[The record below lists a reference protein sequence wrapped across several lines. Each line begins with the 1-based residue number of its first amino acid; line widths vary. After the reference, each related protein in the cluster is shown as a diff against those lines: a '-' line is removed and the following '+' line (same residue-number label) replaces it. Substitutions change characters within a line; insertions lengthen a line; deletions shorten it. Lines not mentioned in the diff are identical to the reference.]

1 MEPHNGEASSVKK
14 AETLNIYIGGVILAG
29 ALLLG
34 FHLAQFQFDVTRLA
48 EFGLLT
54 VFTVLAELTPL
65 QIRHGEESTHVIL
78 SITFS
83 FAVLLSLGP
92 LAAIFAQGTASAV
105 DDARRG
111 KPIWKIGFNVG
122 QHILWISAASE
133 VLRLFGG
140 TFNFAIPVHLSLEGL
155 GVIGL
160 GGLTYFAV
168 NYTSIATAM
177 ALSEGIKLRTYFK
190 QSGKDL
196 LFQGSIDTLLI
207 ALAPIVAVATSNS
220 LLLLPL
226 IALPLTA
233 VHKAAKVSLEN
244 AGLVESLKVHAE
256 ESAYQA
262 THDSLTGLPNRTL
275 FHDRLQQA
283 ILGAARPGDAVAV
296 MLMDLDRFKEIN
308 DALGHQTGDVVL
320 QEMSLRLGRLVR
332 EGDTIAR
339 LGGDEFALV
348 VSSLEKVSAVKIV
361 AQRILGAFE
370 APFMVN
376 GMALHIGASL
386 GIAIHPEQGSTPDV
400 LIQRADVAMYVAKA
414 NRTGYEYYSPD
425 SDYHSP
431 ARLALV
437 DDLRSAIEERALTLH
452 YQPKVDFRTGGVVG
466 VEALARWDHPR
477 RGTVSPVEFI
487 ELAEQSGLINPLT
500 CYVLDRALEQMKEW
514 LADGLDL
521 TVSVNLSLQ
530 SLLDLQ
536 LPTIVANMLTQW
548 EVPPARL
555 ILEITESCMM
565 SDPTR
570 TMAILNKLNDMG
582 VRLSIDDFG
591 TGYSSLSY
599 LKRLPV
605 TELKIDK
612 SFVMDM
618 LSDDS
623 NAVIVRSTID
633 LGQNLGLAVV
643 AEGVASEPIYDA
655 LIQLGCSIAQG
666 FHISRPIPADQ
677 VKRWLGNSSWG
688 ERSGVTPL
696 SLVRSSR

>member
-1 MEPHNGEASSVKK
+1 VKK
-14 AETLNIYIGGVILAG
+14 AEPLNLYLASVMLAG
-29 ALLLG
+29 ALLLAV
-34 FHLAQFQFDVTRLA
+34 HLIQFDFNVDRLA
-48 EFGLLT
+48 EFLVLT
-54 VFTVLAELTPL
+54 IFTVLAELTPL
-65 QIRHGEESTHVIL
+65 QIRHGEEATQVIL

-83 FAVLLSLGP
+83 FALLLALGP
-92 LAAIFAQGTASAV
+92 LAAIFAQGLASAI
-105 DDARRG
+105 DDVRRR

-122 QHILWISAASE
+122 QHILWISAATA
-133 VLRLFGG
+133 VLRLFAGE
-140 TFNFAIPVHLSLEGL
+140 FSLSVPVHLTIQGL
-155 GVIGL
+155 GVIALAGL
-160 GGLTYFAV
+160 AYFIV
-168 NYTSIATAM
+168 NYISIATAV
-177 ALSEGIKLRTYFK
+177 ALAEGIPVHTHFRR
-190 QSGKDL
+190 SGRDL
-196 LFQGSIDTLLI
+196 LFQGSIDMLLI
-207 ALAPIVAVATSNS
+207 ALSPIIAVATSNS

-226 IALPLTA
+226 IALPLAA

-244 AGLVESLKVHAE
+244 AGLVESLKLNAE
-256 ESAYQA
+256 ENAYQA
-262 THDSLTGLPNRTL
+262 THDSLTGLPNRSL

-283 ILGAARPGDAVAV
+283 ILGVARTGDAVAV

-308 DALGHQTGDVVL
+308 DALGHQTGDLVL

-348 VSSLEKVSAVKIV
+348 VTSLDDVAAVQVV
-361 AQRILGAFE
+361 ANRILEAFDT
-370 APFMVN
+370 PFMIK

-386 GIAIHPEQGSTPDV
+386 GIAIHPEQGNSPDV
-400 LIQRADVAMYVAKA
+400 LIQRADVAMYVAKS

-437 DDLRSAIEERALTLH
+437 DDLRSAIDERALTLH
-452 YQPKVDFRTGGVVG
+452 YQPKVAFSNGEVVG

-477 RGTVSPVEFI
+477 RGAISPVEFI

-500 CYVLDRALEQMKEW
+500 FYVLDRALEQMNEW
-514 LADGLDL
+514 LSKGVDL

-536 LPTIVANMLTQW
+536 LPAIVAEMLERW
-548 EVPPARL
+548 RVPPAHL

-565 SDPTR
+565 SDPAR

-612 SFVMDM
+612 SFVMEM
-618 LSDDS
+618 LTDDS

-633 LGQNLGLAVV
+633 LAKNLGLAVV
-643 AEGVASEPIYDA
+643 AEGVASDAIYA
-655 LIQLGCSIAQG
+655 NLIELGCTIAQG
-666 FHISRPIPADQ
+666 FHISQPMPAADI
-677 VKRWLGNSSWG
+677 KRWLGGSQWTK
-688 ERSGVTPL
+688 RSKSGPL
-696 SLVRSSR
+696 SLVR

>member
-1 MEPHNGEASSVKK
+1 VKK
-14 AETLNIYIGGVILAG
+14 AQALKIYIGGVTFAGVSLLIFQLARFHFSSKG
-29 ALLLG
+29 FAELALLTL
-34 FHLAQFQFDVTRLA
+34 
-48 EFGLLT
+48 
-54 VFTVLAELTPL
+54 FTVLAELTPL
-65 QIRHGEESTHVIL
+65 QIRRGKEATHVIL

-83 FAVLLSLGP
+83 FAVLLSLGA
-92 LAAIFAQGTASAV
+92 LAAILAQGLASAV

-111 KPIWKIGFNVG
+111 KPLWKIGFNIG
-122 QHILWISAASE
+122 QHILWISAASG
-133 VLRLFGG
+133 VLRLFAG
-140 TFNFAIPVHLSLEGL
+140 TFSLSIPVHLSIEGL
-155 GVIGL
+155 GVIALAGL
-160 GGLTYFAV
+160 AYFLV
-168 NYTSIATAM
+168 NYASIATAV
-177 ALSEGIKLRTYFK
+177 ALSEGIGIVTHFRR
-190 QSGKDL
+190 SGKDL

-226 IALPLTA
+226 IALPLAA

-244 AGLVESLKVHAE
+244 AGLVETLKVKAE
-256 ESAYQA
+256 ENAYQA

-283 ILGAARPGDAVAV
+283 VLGVARSGAAVAV

-308 DALGHQTGDVVL
+308 DALGHQTGDLVL
-320 QEMSLRLGRLVR
+320 QEMSSRLGGIVR

-348 VSSLEKVSAVKIV
+348 VTALDDIAAVQVV
-361 AQRILGAFE
+361 ANRILHSFDD
-370 APFMVN
+370 PFMIN

-386 GIAIHPEQGSTPDV
+386 GIAIHPEQGTSPDV
-400 LIQRADVAMYVAKA
+400 LIQRADVAMYVAKN

-437 DDLRSAIEERALTLH
+437 DELRAAIHERALTLH
-452 YQPKVDFRTGGVVG
+452 YQPKVDFGTEGAVG

-477 RGTVSPVEFI
+477 RGAISPVEFI

-500 CYVLDRALEQMKEW
+500 FYVLDRALEQMKDW
-514 LADGLDL
+514 LAKGLDL

-536 LPTIVANMLTQW
+536 LPAMVEDMLKKW
-548 EVPPARL
+548 EVPPAHL

-570 TMAILNKLNDMG
+570 TMAILNTLNDMG

-605 TELKIDK
+605 SELKIDK

-618 LSDDS
+618 LADES

-633 LGQNLGLAVV
+633 LGRNLGLRVV
-643 AEGVASEPIYDA
+643 AEGVASDAIYST
-655 LIQLGCSIAQG
+655 LVQLGCSLAQG
-666 FHISRPIPADQ
+666 FHISRPIPAEEIET
-677 VKRWLGNSSWG
+677 WLRTSHWG
-688 ERSGVTPL
+688 ECSKPSRLT
-696 SLVRSSR
+696 LVR

>member
-1 MEPHNGEASSVKK
+1 VKK
-14 AETLNIYIGGVILAG
+14 AQALNIYIGSVTFAG
-29 ALLLG
+29 ACLLIV
-34 FHLAQFQFDVTRLA
+34 HLAQFHWGSKGLA
-48 EFGLLT
+48 ELALLT
-54 VFTVLAELTPL
+54 LFTVLAELTPL
-65 QIRHGEESTHVIL
+65 QIRHGEEATHVIL

-83 FAVLLSLGP
+83 FAVLLSLGA
-92 LAAIFAQGTASAV
+92 LAAILAQGLASAV

-111 KPIWKIGFNVG
+111 KPLWKIGFNIG
-122 QHILWISAASE
+122 QHILWISAASG
-133 VLRLFGG
+133 VLRLFAG
-140 TFNFAIPVHLSLEGL
+140 TFSLSIPVHLSVEGL
-155 GVIGL
+155 GVIALAGL
-160 GGLTYFAV
+160 AYFVV
-168 NYTSIATAM
+168 NYVSIATAV
-177 ALSEGIKLRTYFK
+177 ALSEEIGIVTHFRR
-190 QSGKDL
+190 SGKDL

-226 IALPLTA
+226 IALPLAA

-244 AGLVESLKVHAE
+244 AGLVETLKVKAE
-256 ESAYQA
+256 ENAYQA

-283 ILGAARPGDAVAV
+283 VLGVARSGAAVAV

-308 DALGHQTGDVVL
+308 DALGHQTGDLVL
-320 QEMSLRLGRLVR
+320 QEMSHRLSGIVR

-348 VSSLEKVSAVKIV
+348 VTSLDDVSAVQVV
-361 AQRILGAFE
+361 ANRILHAFDD
-370 APFMVN
+370 PFMIN

-386 GIAIHPEQGSTPDV
+386 GIAIHPEQGTSPDV
-400 LIQRADVAMYVAKA
+400 LIQRADVAMYVAKN

-437 DDLRSAIEERALTLH
+437 DELRAAINERALTLH
-452 YQPKVDFRTGGVVG
+452 YQPKVDFGTEGAVG

-477 RGTVSPVEFI
+477 RGAISPVEFI

-500 CYVLDRALEQMKEW
+500 FYVLDRALEQMKNW
-514 LADGLDL
+514 LAKGLDL

-536 LPTIVANMLTQW
+536 LPAMVEDMLKKW
-548 EVPPARL
+548 EVPPAHL

-570 TMAILNKLNDMG
+570 TMAILNTLNDMG

-605 TELKIDK
+605 SELKIDK

-618 LSDDS
+618 LADES

-633 LGQNLGLAVV
+633 LGKNLGLRVV
-643 AEGVASEPIYDA
+643 AEGVASDAIYST
-655 LIQLGCSIAQG
+655 LVQLGCSLAQG
-666 FHISRPIPADQ
+666 FHISRPIPADEIET
-677 VKRWLGNSSWG
+677 WLKTSHWG
-688 ERSGVTPL
+688 ESSKPAPL
-696 SLVRSSR
+696 ALVR

>member
-1 MEPHNGEASSVKK
+1 LKK
-14 AETLNIYIGGVILAG
+14 AQVLHVYIAGVILTG

-34 FHLAQFQFDVTRLA
+34 LHVFQYEFHTSTLA
-48 EFGLLT
+48 EFGLLAL
-54 VFTVLAELTPL
+54 FTFLAELTPL

-83 FAVLLSLGP
+83 FALLLALGP
-92 LAAIFAQGTASAV
+92 FAAIFAQGLATAV
-105 DDARRG
+105 DDLRRR
-111 KPIWKIGFNVG
+111 KPLWKIGFNVS
-122 QHILWISAASE
+122 QHILWISAASG
-133 VLRLFGG
+133 VLRLFAG
-140 TFNFAIPVHLSLEGL
+140 TFNVTVPVHVTVEGL

-160 GGLTYFAV
+160 AGLAYFAV
-168 NYTSIATAM
+168 NYVSIGTAV
-177 ALSEGIKLRTYFK
+177 ALAEGIKLRTYFH

-207 ALAPIVAVATSNS
+207 ALSPIVAVATSNS

-226 IALPLTA
+226 IALPLAA

-244 AGLVESLKVHAE
+244 AGLVETLRIKAE
-256 ESAYQA
+256 ENQYQA
-262 THDSLTGLPNRTL
+262 THDSLTSLPNRTL
-275 FHDRLQQA
+275 FHDRLQQS
-283 ILGAARPGDAVAV
+283 ILGVARTGDAVAV

-308 DALGHQTGDVVL
+308 DALGHQTGDLVL
-320 QEMSLRLGRLVR
+320 QEMSLRLSGVVR

-339 LGGDEFALV
+339 LGGDEFALIV
-348 VSSLEKVSAVKIV
+348 NALDDTGAVQIV
-361 AQRILGAFE
+361 ADRILRAFDD
-370 APFMVN
+370 PFMIN

-386 GIAIHPEQGSTPDV
+386 GIAIHPEQGHSPDV
-400 LIQRADVAMYVAKA
+400 LIQRADVAMYVAKT
-414 NRTGYEYYSPD
+414 NRTGYEYYSSD

-437 DDLRSAIEERALTLH
+437 DELRVAIDQRELTLN
-452 YQPKVDFRTGGVVG
+452 YQPKIDFSTGEIIG
-466 VEALARWDHPR
+466 VEALARWNHSG
-477 RGTVSPVEFI
+477 RGAVSPVEFI

-500 CYVLDRALEQMKEW
+500 FHVLDRALEQMNEW
-514 LADGLDL
+514 LANGIDL
-521 TVSVNLSLQ
+521 AVSVNLSLQ

-536 LPTIVANMLTQW
+536 LPSIIQTMLDKW
-548 EVPPARL
+548 HVPSGHL

-612 SFVMDM
+612 SFVMEM
-618 LSDDS
+618 LTDDS

-633 LGQNLGLAVV
+633 LGKNLGLAVV
-643 AEGVASEPIYDA
+643 AEGVASDAIYQM
-655 LIQLGCSIAQG
+655 LTELGCNIAQG
-666 FHISRPIPADQ
+666 FHISKPMPAGEIEAWM
-677 VKRWLGNSSWG
+677 KRSQWG
-688 ERSGVTPL
+688 PGPKPL
-696 SLVRSSR
+696 PLTLVS